1 MTRSARSN
9 FAALDTIPILEEGS
23 HDSPGVC
30 IMPSMGVLTQGINNL
45 TSFATKTLKEDGCG
59 TREVFSEDK
68 LFGNEF
74 LDMLHSEVILTL
86 S

>member
-1 MTRSARSN
+1 MTRSTRSN
-9 FAALDTIPILEEGS
+9 LAALDTIPIFIGF
-23 HDSPGVC
+23 HNSPGVFIC
-30 IMPSMGVLTQGINNL
+30 HASMGVLTQGINNL
-45 TSFATKTLKEDGCG
+45 TSFAMKTLKEDGCG